1 MAPPAGLRPGSFA
14 CWQKKTGRQHN
25 IDDMI
30 LDIMTTLP
38 EEMMMQAIMRMYD
51 RAANGDFAAMV
62 RMLLVLNVGAAVLL
76 SGGYVMLDRAMMMV

>member
-1 MAPPAGLRPGSFA
+1 
-14 CWQKKTGRQHN
+14 
-25 IDDMI
+25 
-30 LDIMTTLP
+30 
-38 EEMMMQAIMRMYD
+38 MMQAIMRMYD